1 MAIMIILNYISYD
14 GGNKKMGK
22 IVKIEDEAIKKS
34 LENTTRQYFAGNLSK
49 PQEIEFVR
57 DERLEI
63 GISSY
68 SDYKHEPTHV
78 HSVATEYQ
86 YMISGWT
93 EYMDV
98 ETGEIFEFRKGD
110 FYAIFPGTAY
120 AQRVKAGTN
129 ILFIKT
135 PSINDKQLIDI
146 SSEQEK
152 WLIEKMKTV
161 RTDFF
166 YCEDAPEANSI
177 KPAAAV
183 AILNS
188 KRELLMLHRKDNK
201 KWTMPG
207 GTLEFGES
215 MVDCALRE
223 VKEESG
229 LNIEIK
235 DIIGTYTDPNVRVAY
250 SDGEVRQEFTI
261 VYYGETKDFD
271 VRLDEESSQFIWV
284 PLDEVNNLPLTDSQK
299 RRIDDVIVYL
309 ETGKKAFG

>member
-1 MAIMIILNYISYD
+1 
-14 GGNKKMGK
+14 MGK
-22 IVKIEDEAIKKS
+22 IIKIENKKIQKS
-34 LENTTRQYFAGNLSK
+34 LENATRQYFVGDLSK

-68 SDYKHEPTHV
+68 PRHISEPTHV
-78 HSVATEYQ
+78 HSIATEYQ

-98 ETGEIFEFRKGD
+98 ETGEVYEFKKGD
-110 FYAIFPGTAY
+110 FYAILPKTAY

-146 SSEQEK
+146 SEDQEK
-152 WLIEKMKTV
+152 WLSEKMKTV
-161 RTDFF
+161 RTDYF
-166 YCEDAPEANSI
+166 CCDDAPEANSI

-183 AILNS
+183 AIINDR
-188 KRELLMLHRKDNK
+188 KELLMLHRKDNK

-207 GTLEFGES
+207 GTMEFGES
-215 MVDCALRE
+215 MTDCALRE

-229 LNIEIK
+229 LNVEIK
-235 DIIGTYTDPNVRVAY
+235 DIIGTYTDPNIRVAY

-261 VYYGETKDFD
+261 VYYGEVQGYD
-271 VRLDEESSQFIWV
+271 VKLDEESSNYVWV
-284 PLDEVNNLPLTDSQK
+284 SFDKVLELPLADSQ
-299 RRIDDVIVYL
+299 RRRLIDVIDYL
-309 ETGKKAFG
+309 KNGKKGLV

>member
-1 MAIMIILNYISYD
+1 
-14 GGNKKMGK
+14 MGK
-22 IVKIEDEAIKKS
+22 IINIENETIKKS

-68 SDYKHEPTHV
+68 PDYKYEPAHV

-98 ETGEIFEFRKGD
+98 DTGEIYEFRKGD
-110 FYAIFPGTAY
+110 FYAILPETAY

-135 PSINDKQLIDI
+135 PSINDKQLVEITA
-146 SSEQEK
+146 EQEK
-152 WLIEKMKTV
+152 WLTEKMKTV

-166 YCEDAPEANSI
+166 YREDAPKANSI

-183 AILNS
+183 AILN
-188 KRELLMLHRKDNK
+188 KNRELLMLHRKDNK

-223 VKEESG
+223 VQEESG
-229 LNIEIK
+229 LCVEIK
-235 DIIGTYTDPNVRVAY
+235 DIIGTYTDPNIRIAY

-261 VYYGETKDFD
+261 VYYGEANDFK
-271 VRLDEESSQFIWV
+271 VKLDEESSNYVWV
-284 PLDEVNNLPLTDSQK
+284 PLDEVRKLPLADSQR
-299 RRIDDVIVYL
+299 RRIEDVITYL
-309 ETGKKAFG
+309 GNGKKALG

>member
-1 MAIMIILNYISYD
+1 
-14 GGNKKMGK
+14 MGK
-22 IVKIEDEAIKKS
+22 IVKIENEAIKKS
-34 LENTTRQYFAGNLSK
+34 LENTTRQYFVGNLSK

-63 GISSY
+63 GVSSY
-68 SDYKHEPTHV
+68 PDYKYEPTHV
-78 HSVATEYQ
+78 HDIATEYQ

-98 ETGEIFEFRKGD
+98 DTGKIYEFRKGD
-110 FYAIFPGTAY
+110 FYAILPGTAY
-120 AQRVKAGTN
+120 AQRVKSGTN

-135 PSINDKQLIDI
+135 PSINDKQLVEITA
-146 SSEQEK
+146 EQEK
-152 WLIEKMKTV
+152 WLTERMKTV

-166 YCEDAPEANSI
+166 YCKDAPAANSI

-183 AILNS
+183 AILNQ
-188 KRELLMLHRKDNK
+188 KKELLMLHRKDNK

-223 VKEESG
+223 VKEECG
-229 LNIEIK
+229 LIVEIK
-235 DIIGTYTDPNVRVAY
+235 DIIGTYTDPNIRVAY

-261 VYYGETKDFD
+261 VYYGETRGLEVK
-271 VRLDEESSQFIWV
+271 LDEESSNFVWM
-284 PLDEVNNLPLTDSQK
+284 PLDEVMRLPLADSQK
-299 RRIDDVIVYL
+299 RRIKDVITYL
-309 ETGKKAFG
+309 ETGNKVFG